1 MTISKEIIT
10 MAKRKALTSDE
21 INAKKEE
28 LKGKVKESIEL
39 VKSGVRSSPATD
51 FLEEI
56 KEVVKEALDNGVSYK
71 LLSKNIYDVYA
82 FKVSEQTIRAYA
94 HSVLGVPKRSRNTK
108 KTEVT
113 TEPKTTEKNSAL
125 ADENELV

>member
-1 MTISKEIIT
+1 
-10 MAKRKALTSDE
+10 MAKRKALTNAE
-21 INAKKEE
+21 INDKKEE

-39 VKSGVRSSPATD
+39 AKSGVRSSPATD

-56 KEVVKEALDNGVSYK
+56 KEIVKEALNNSVSYK
-71 LLSKNIYDVYA
+71 QLSKNIYDVYS

-108 KTEVT
+108 KIVE
-113 TEPKTTEKNSAL
+113 EIPKEEAKKNPAR
-125 ADENELV
+125 ADRNELI

>member
-1 MTISKEIIT
+1 
-10 MAKRKALTSDE
+10 MAKRKALTIDE

>member
-1 MTISKEIIT
+1 
-10 MAKRKALTSDE
+10 MAKRKAPTSDE
-21 INAKKEE
+21 INDKKEE

-39 VKSGVRSSPATD
+39 VKSGARSSPATD

-56 KEVVKEALDNGVSYK
+56 KEIVKEALDNSVSYK
-71 LLSKNIYDVYA
+71 QLSKNIYDVYA

-108 KTEVT
+108 RAEPKA
-113 TEPKTTEKNSAL
+113 EPKTTKKNTAL